1 MGVFLLFDHG
11 IFKGA
16 EIIGN
21 STFTDFSGRAFFVG
35 IGGCGAEKGL
45 AFLVD
50 RL

>member
-16 EIIGN
+16 EIIGT
-21 STFTDFSGRAFFVG
+21 STFTDFSGRVLFSC
-35 IGGCGAEKGL
+35 IGGCAAEKGL